1 MDMNDEEFQE
11 WLKNARGSE
20 LLKYKTNDYQREQM
34 IDNELALRVG
44 GNSVAMSN
52 RLFDF
57 LYDITSGEEN

>member
-1 MDMNDEEFQE
+1 MNDEEFQE

-20 LLKYKTNDYQREQM
+20 LLKYKTNDQQRAEM

>member
-1 MDMNDEEFQE
+1 MNDEEFQK
-11 WLKNARGSE
+11 WLKTASGSE
-20 LLKYKTNDYQREQM
+20 LLYFKTDDKQRAEM